1 MLKEKYSV
9 FCNSERGNLV
19 KRQIKRQSGEN
30 NSAKIFDLKE
40 SLVYVASIA
49 LIATLMFLLMKH
61 NDK

>member
-1 MLKEKYSV
+1 MCFV
-9 FCNSERGNLV
+9 ISERGDLV
-19 KRQIKRQSGEN
+19 KKQIKRQSGEN
-30 NSAKIFDLKE
+30 SSPNFFDIKE

>member
-1 MLKEKYSV
+1 MLKKYSM
-9 FCNSERGNLV
+9 FFDPERGTFV
-19 KRQIKRQSGEN
+19 KKQIKRQSGEN

-49 LIATLMFLLMKH
+49 LIATLMFLLMRH

>member
-1 MLKEKYSV
+1 VLKEKYSV
-9 FCNSERGNLV
+9 FFDPERGTLV
-19 KRQIKRQSGEN
+19 KKQIKRQSGG
-30 NSAKIFDLKE
+30 NSSPKIFNLKE